1 MTEGKSRRGFAAMDP
16 ALQRELSKRG
26 GKAVAKGD
34 RGFSKNRA
42 AAKAAAK
49 SRWTKSSVNKLK
61 ETT

>member
-1 MTEGKSRRGFAAMDP
+1 MDP
-16 ALQRELSKRG
+16 ALHRELSKRG

-49 SRWTKSSVNKLK
+49 SRWTKSSVNKPK